1 MIVGHEAALARM
13 QADRDQPVVLLAGPS
28 SVGKLTI
35 ARHAARGR
43 KIRPVD
49 LFCIERL
56 TAAAARDIGDL
67 ARTAPVGDARA
78 FILRLDGATDQALNI
93 LLKVLEEPV
102 PGVWF
107 FLVAS
112 GPVLPT
118 VVSRCGAV
126 YRFGVLSD
134 EQVCAVLVGI
144 GMDPEVAAKQAPL
157 GGGQVRLA
165 MEPPGQRA
173 LGSVTSALRAVVG
186 GDDQMLCTALANW
199 DGEAHELLTRV
210 AAEAATGRWRLLTA
224 EQVPGLT
231 PALAR
236 KILGTSGRFP
246 LANPRLAA
254 DAILRPLLG
263 GGPCA

>member
-1 MIVGHEAALARM
+1 MIIGHEATLARLA
-13 QADRDQPVVLLAGPS
+13 ADREQPVVLLAGPS
-28 SVGKLTI
+28 SVGKFTI
-35 ARHAARGR
+35 ARRTAHDR

-56 TAAAARDIGDL
+56 TATAARDVGDL

-78 FILRLDGATDQALNI
+78 FILRLDGASDQALNI

-134 EQVCAVLVGI
+134 EQVCAVLVNN
-144 GMDPEVAAKQAPL
+144 GMDPAEAAKQAPL
-157 GGGQVRLA
+157 GGGQVRPA

-173 LGSVTSALRAVVG
+173 LGVVASALRAVVA
-186 GDDQMLCTALANW
+186 GDAAMLCTALANW

-210 AAEAATGRWRLLTA
+210 TAEAATGRWLVLSA
-224 EQVPGLT
+224 DQVPGLT

-236 KILGTSGRFP
+236 KILGASGRFS
-246 LANPRLAA
+246 LASPKLAA

-263 GGPCA
+263 GGSHA